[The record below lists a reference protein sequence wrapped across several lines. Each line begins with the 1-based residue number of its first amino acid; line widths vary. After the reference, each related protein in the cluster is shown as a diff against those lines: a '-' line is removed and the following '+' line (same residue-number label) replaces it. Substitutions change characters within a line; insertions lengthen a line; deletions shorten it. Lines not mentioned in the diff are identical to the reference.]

1 MSLSFISGAVPGRDE
16 AGEPDER
23 LVENGGVERV
33 MDELSAFFG
42 NDEVGLA
49 QQIEVIGNAGEAHD
63 KVPADFAH
71 AQFPLPEELED
82 AAAGGVVEGAEKL
95 GHDI

>member
-1 MSLSFISGAVPGRDE
+1 
-16 AGEPDER
+16 
-23 LVENGGVERV
+23 
-33 MDELSAFFG
+33 MDELSTLLG

-49 QQIEVIGNAGEAHD
+49 KQIEVIGNAGEAHD

-71 AQFPLPEELED
+71 AQFPLPEKLED
-82 AAAGGVVEGAEKL
+82 AATGGVIKGPEEL